1 MGTVVQEKTHAKL
14 GPSGAHQWAN
24 CPGSVTLSRG
34 IADSVGDAARWG
46 TAAHE
51 LSAIILEPYN
61 GATLTA
67 ASIVE
72 IAGLDAESYL
82 GRVFTVDGKDYEVD
96 GEMATCVNDYIS
108 RAVEYMDA
116 GDILF
121 VEQELSIE
129 HITGEKNATGTS
141 DLVLIKPAART
152 IVVIDLK
159 TGRGV
164 MVYAEGNEQCAMY
177 GEAARYSLDPIYGP
191 FEHLTMVIIQPRVE
205 HFDEETITVSEL
217 AERIEVLQLASEC
230 VERAASERGAGILR
244 SEWVD
249 TYLVPGAK
257 QCKFCPAKR
266 LPCPALTGVVS
277 EAMSKT
283 APAAAEDFP
292 DLSLPKQ
299 AAAAAGD
306 MTVVDAEMLAEAKRA
321 APLVEMWLK
330 AVNDETH
337 ARLLRGDEVPGFYM
351 GLGPK
356 GNRAWA
362 DAAKA
367 EADMKAARLKVDDIY
382 SKKLITFPQAEKAL
396 KKLPVWSKL
405 AGNMAQAPGGPIVC
419 REGVDDKPVWT
430 AVAKAEDFPQLEE
443 VDPFA

>member
-1 MGTVVQEKTHAKL
+1 MGTIVQEKTHAKL

-24 CPGSVTLSRG
+24 CPGSITLSRG

-61 GATLTA
+61 GATLTNA
-67 ASIVE
+67 AIAE
-72 IAGLDAESYL
+72 IASLDAESYL

-96 GEMATCVNDYIS
+96 GDMATCVNDYVS
-108 RAVEYMDA
+108 RAVEYMDP

-129 HITGEKNATGTS
+129 HITGEKGATGTS
-141 DLVLIKPAART
+141 DLVLIKPAKRT

-159 TGRGV
+159 TGKGV
-164 MVYAEGNEQCAMY
+164 VVYAEGNEQCAMY

-205 HFDEETITVSEL
+205 HFDEEMISVGEL
-217 AERIEVLQLASEC
+217 AKRIEYLSYAADT
-230 VERAASERGAGILR
+230 VEQAADDRGSGILR
-244 SEWVD
+244 GDWIDKWLS
-249 TYLVPGAK
+249 PGPK

-277 EAMSKT
+277 EAMSRT

-299 AAAAAGD
+299 ASAAAGD
-306 MTVVDAEMLAEAKRA
+306 MTVVEAEALAEAKRA

-351 GLGPK
+351 GT
-356 GNRAWA
+356 GNRGDRKWA

-367 EADMKAARLKVDDIY
+367 EAVMKAAKLKVDDMFT
-382 SKKLITFPQAEKAL
+382 KKLITFPQAEKTL

-405 AGNMAQAPGGPIVC
+405 AGNVAQAPGGPIVC
-419 REGVDDKPVWT
+419 REGVDDKPVWV
-430 AVAKAEDFPQLEE
+430 AVAKAEDFPELE